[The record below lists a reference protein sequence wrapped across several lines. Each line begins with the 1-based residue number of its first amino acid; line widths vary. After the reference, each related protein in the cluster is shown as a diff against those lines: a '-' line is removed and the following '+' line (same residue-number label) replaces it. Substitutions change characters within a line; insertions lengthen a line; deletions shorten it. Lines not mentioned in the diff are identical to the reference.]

1 MKIRID
7 GEPAETGCTDVAA
20 LLASLGHA
28 PEAVAT
34 AVNGCVVP
42 RGERA
47 STPLAE
53 GDAVEVL
60 VPMFGG

>member
-7 GEPAETGCTDVAA
+7 GEPAETDCSDVAS

-42 RGERA
+42 RHERA
-47 STPLAE
+47 ATPLAE
-53 GDAVEVL
+53 GDAVEIV
-60 VPMFGG
+60 VPMVGG